1 MGTQSCCDAAKSC
14 NSALPQPNAIRKLS
28 IDTKRRSKVERKL
41 TLQGL
46 DLLFKVDIEVVDL
59 TYSAR
64 SKPAFHGQVYEKV
77 GNKEKKLSTYRPSL
91 PRAGLSRI
99 SLPVCDAQKAT
110 SGTRQF
116 AGHVQPE

>member
-1 MGTQSCCDAAKSC
+1 
-14 NSALPQPNAIRKLS
+14 
-28 IDTKRRSKVERKL
+28 
-41 TLQGL
+41 
-46 DLLFKVDIEVVDL
+46 VDIEVVDF